1 MKSPVKKLNRFKS
14 IIIGGASASTPLLE
28 KVKTLSCDAY
38 ATYGMTE
45 TVSHIALQ
53 KLNGSDAQDYFEA
66 FPDVKIKTDERDCL
80 VIELPD
86 FSEPIITN
94 DIVKIIHP
102 GGFKIFGRYD
112 NIINSG
118 GVKLMPE
125 TIEKKIEPILKQ
137 PFFVSGIQDDRLG
150 QKLVLIVEGYEQPGL
165 LTALKLA
172 LPTYEIP
179 RDIFYLDQF
188 IRTET
193 QKINRPK
200 TLEKASKKQ
209 GINLFLFSVIR
220 LFLHPQH
227 QITMGRVFEK
237 RKHTMFARFDR
248 MAKAFTRIGKDIALA
263 VKQNGPNPDNNPKL
277 RMAIQNAKG
286 VNMPKDRVEAA
297 IKRASSKE
305 EKDYTEVIYEGYAPH
320 GVPVL
325 VLCATDNPTRTVA
338 NVRLQFSKNG
348 GTMGNSGTVLF
359 MFEHRGVFKFDPA
372 KLNLDEMELD
382 LIDAG
387 AEDIERGDDEIVVHT
402 KFTDFGHM
410 QKFLEEKKID
420 AKSSE
425 LQYIPN
431 TTKELPEDQQDE
443 VLKLIEAIEAD
454 DDVQTVFHN
463 LA

>member
-1 MKSPVKKLNRFKS
+1 
-14 IIIGGASASTPLLE
+14 
-28 KVKTLSCDAY
+28 
-38 ATYGMTE
+38 
-45 TVSHIALQ
+45 
-53 KLNGSDAQDYFEA
+53 
-66 FPDVKIKTDERDCL
+66 
-80 VIELPD
+80 
-86 FSEPIITN
+86 
-94 DIVKIIHP
+94 
-102 GGFKIFGRYD
+102 
-112 NIINSG
+112 
-118 GVKLMPE
+118 
-125 TIEKKIEPILKQ
+125 
-137 PFFVSGIQDDRLG
+137 
-150 QKLVLIVEGYEQPGL
+150 
-165 LTALKLA
+165 
-172 LPTYEIP
+172 
-179 RDIFYLDQF
+179 
-188 IRTET
+188 
-193 QKINRPK
+193 
-200 TLEKASKKQ
+200 
-209 GINLFLFSVIR
+209 
-220 LFLHPQH
+220 
-227 QITMGRVFEK
+227 MGRVFEK

-286 VNMPKDRVEAA
+286 VNMPKDRVDAA
-297 IKRASSKE
+297 IKRASSRE
-305 EKDYTEVIYEGYAPH
+305 EKDYQEVIYEGYAPH

-387 AEDIERGDDEIVVHT
+387 AEDIERGEDEIVVHT
-402 KFTDFGHM
+402 KFTDFGQM

-431 TTKELPEDQQDE
+431 ATKELPEDQQDE

-454 DDVQTVFHN
+454 DDVQSVFHN